1 MSNLRIRFSTLEAI
15 GHAIASSAPVDKL
28 LELVMDM
35 LLQAVPSEGAT
46 IFLKEP
52 PDDMLRFAVTR
63 GPTSEA
69 LEDVRLRSDEG
80 IAGWVVQNNRYA
92 LVSDAASDARFSKR
106 VDEQTG
112 FETRSLLCVP
122 LRTRHGVV
130 GAIELINPL
139 HAKFTKDDAE
149 YVTSIANQTAHLIEN
164 VLMYQ
169 GRRQYLAALKALQ
182 TASQWL
188 NSSLH
193 IEEVLGKIVET
204 ADDVIKAEAG
214 SILLMDDEGQ
224 LDFTVALG
232 PVADKL
238 MEHREMLRERLK
250 EGIGPWV
257 AKTGKPELI
266 RDCSKDPRFASGAG
280 PEIREKL
287 GFETRSLLC
296 VPMRARGEVVG
307 VVQLVNRLDGE
318 PFDMGDLSTLS
329 VFADNAAAA
338 LTNAKLYESLEESYR
353 HTINSLA
360 TALDLRDNETGG
372 HSQRVALLAREVAQ
386 RLGLGKDEIDDVY
399 QGALLHDIG
408 KIGVPDRI
416 LLKPGKL
423 TDAEWETMRRHT
435 VGGYRLL
442 EGIDFLERA
451 SVIPLFHHE
460 RYDGK
465 GYMAGLKGEDIPLG
479 ARIFAII
486 DTYDA
491 MTSDRPYRKAMPH
504 EVACEEIRE
513 SCGTQL
519 DPEVVEVF
527 LSITAETIDGIGKR
541 MAEQVAADQSGQ
553 VEDGDEAECVR
564 IARQAYRRLKVAE
577 AI

>member
-28 LELVMDM
+28 LELVTDM
-35 LLQAVPSEGAT
+35 LLQAVPAEGAT

-63 GPTSEA
+63 GPTRQA

-80 IAGWVVQNNRYA
+80 IAGWVVQNDRYA
-92 LVSDAASDARFSKR
+92 LVPDVTSDPRFAKR

-112 FETRSLLCVP
+112 FQSRSLLCVP
-122 LRTRHGVV
+122 LHTRHGVL
-130 GAIELINPL
+130 GAVELINTTQ
-139 HAKFTKDDAE
+139 AEFTKKDAE
-149 YVTSIANQTAHLIEN
+149 YVTSIANQTAQLIEN
-164 VLMYQ
+164 VRMFQ
-169 GRRQYLAALKALQ
+169 ERKQHMATLKALQ

-193 IEEVLGKIVET
+193 IEEVFEKIVET
-204 ADDVIKAEAG
+204 ADDVIKTEAG
-214 SILLMDDEGQ
+214 SILLIDDDGQ

-232 PVADKL
+232 PVADRL

-250 EGIGPWV
+250 EGICAWV
-257 AKTGKPELI
+257 AKNGKPELI
-266 RDCSKDPRFASGAG
+266 RDCSKDPRFATGAG

-296 VPMRARGEVVG
+296 VPMRARGKVVG
-307 VVQLVNRLDGE
+307 VVQLINRLDGE
-318 PFDMGDLSTLS
+318 PFDLGDLSTLT
-329 VFADNAAAA
+329 VFADDAAAA
-338 LTNAKLYESLEESYR
+338 LTNAKLYESLEQSYL

-372 HSQRVALLAREVAQ
+372 HSQRVAFLAKEVAQ
-386 RLGLGKDEIDDVY
+386 RLRLEQDEIDDVY
-399 QGALLHDIG
+399 QGSLLHDIG
-408 KIGVPDRI
+408 KIGIPDHI

-423 TDAEWETMRRHT
+423 TDAEWEIMRRHT
-435 VGGYRLL
+435 VVGYRLL

-460 RYDGK
+460 RYDGT
-465 GYMAGLKGEDIPLG
+465 GYMAGLKGEKVPLG
-479 ARIFAII
+479 ARIFAVI

-491 MTSDRPYRKAMPH
+491 MTSDRPYRKAMPR
-504 EVACEEIRE
+504 EAACEEIQK

-519 DPEVVEVF
+519 DPEVAEVF
-527 LSITAETIDGIGKR
+527 LSIPPETVEAIRRR
-541 MAEQVAADQSGQ
+541 MAEQVAADQSGK
-553 VEDGDEAECVR
+553 VDGGDEAEYVQV
-564 IARQAYRRLKVAE
+564 ARRAYKKLKAAKV
-577 AI
+577 I